1 MFYINILLQ
10 LLFPAA
16 VASWSVS
23 YNPGSMCALERAS
36 VDFSCMFDCPDSHRL
51 KTTYWFKPEAHQ
63 KQDGSQVG
71 ISVYNSE
78 PAKIHQLYKNRTTYA
93 NRDKNCSLQLH
104 NVSKSDTG
112 MYFFRFETYSSR
124 GKYTGWGGI
133 KLTVAVLP
141 FRVTV
146 KTKKVN
152 EHIQEGDPV
161 ALTCSTENCILT
173 QEPFAWFKNQRL
185 IPEATGSVLQITSV
199 SSDDFGY
206 YSCGL
211 KNIRSASADEVLLD
225 VRYSPKNVKRSV
237 LPSGKIQEGNSLT
250 LICESN
256 ANPAVTNYSW
266 FMIKEAYVSYIGSDR
281 EFSIKSA
288 SQKDDGQYFC
298 TAKNDMGS
306 QNSTVT
312 ALKVEVASNRN
323 FFLTAAAVFLFLT
336 AVLLLVMFGL
346 IIRRRKQFTSK
357 KQPTEQTPAVTVTEE
372 IYENL
377 RKSPESED
385 NLTTNVLYV
394 DLRLASSTSDRPPC
408 KNQENDTVI
417 YSLLSYKH

>member
-1 MFYINILLQ
+1 MFYISILLQ
-10 LLFPAA
+10 LLLSAA

-23 YNPGSMCALERAS
+23 YYPRSICAFERSS
-36 VDFSCMFDCPDSHRL
+36 VDFSCKFDCSDYRIL
-51 KTTYWFKPEAHQ
+51 KTTYWFKPGAHQ

-78 PAKIHQLYKNRTTYA
+78 AAKIHQLYKNRTAYA

-124 GKYTGWGGI
+124 GKYTGPGGI
-133 KLTVAVLP
+133 SLRVAVLP

-152 EHIQEGDPV
+152 EHIHEGDSV
-161 ALTCSTENCILT
+161 TLTCSTENCTPT
-173 QEPFAWFKNQRL
+173 QETFAWFKNQRL
-185 IPEATGSVLQITSV
+185 IPEATDSVLQITSV
-199 SSDDFGY
+199 SHDDFGN

-211 KNIRSASADEVLLD
+211 KNSSTTSADEILLD
-225 VRYSPKNVKRSV
+225 VRYSPKNVKIAV
-237 LPSGKIQEGNSLT
+237 LSSGKIQEGNSLT
-250 LICESN
+250 MICKSN

-266 FMIKEAYVSYIGSDR
+266 FMIKEANVSYIGSDR

-298 TAKNDMGS
+298 IAKNDMGS
-306 QNSTVT
+306 HNSTVT
-312 ALKVEVASNRN
+312 PLKVEDGLLN
-323 FFLTAAAVFLFLT
+323 LTRMKLNVICLHLY
-336 AVLLLVMFGL
+336 
-346 IIRRRKQFTSK
+346 RRKLFTSK
-357 KQPTEQTPAVTVTEE
+357 KQPAEQTPAVTVTEE

-377 RKSPESED
+377 RKSPESEE
-385 NLTTNVLYV
+385 NLTTYVTYV
-394 DLRLASSTSDRPPC
+394 DLRLPSSTSDRPRC
-408 KNQENDTVI
+408 NSQDVI
-417 YSLLSYKH
+417 YSLLSYKD

>member
-1 MFYINILLQ
+1 MFYISILLQ
-10 LLFPAA
+10 LLLSAA
-16 VASWSVS
+16 VASWLVS
-23 YNPGSMCALERAS
+23 YYPRSICAFERSS
-36 VDFSCMFDCPDSHRL
+36 VDFSCMFDYSDYRIL

-71 ISVYNSE
+71 ISAYNSE
-78 PAKIHQLYKNRTTYA
+78 AAKIHQLYKNRTAYA

-124 GKYTGWGGI
+124 GKYTGPGGI
-133 KLTVAVLP
+133 NLSVAVLP

-152 EHIQEGDPV
+152 EHIHEGDSV
-161 ALTCSTENCILT
+161 TLTCSTENCTPT

-185 IPEATGSVLQITSV
+185 IPEATDSVLQITSV
-199 SSDDFGY
+199 SHDDFGN

-211 KNIRSASADEVLLD
+211 KNSSTTSADEILLD
-225 VRYSPKNVKRSV
+225 VRYSPKNVKIAV
-237 LPSGKIQEGNSLT
+237 LSSGKIQEGNSLT
-250 LICESN
+250 LICKSN

-266 FMIKEAYVSYIGSDR
+266 FMIKEANVSYIGSDR

-288 SQKDDGQYFC
+288 SQKDGGQYFC
-298 TAKNDMGS
+298 IAKNDMGS

-312 ALKVEVASNRN
+312 PLKVEDGLLN
-323 FFLTAAAVFLFLT
+323 LT
-336 AVLLLVMFGL
+336 
-346 IIRRRKQFTSK
+346 RRKLNVICLHLYRRKLFTSK
-357 KQPTEQTPAVTVTEE
+357 KQPAEQTPAVTVTEE

-377 RKSPESED
+377 RKSPESEE
-385 NLTTNVLYV
+385 NLTTYVTYV
-394 DLRLASSTSDRPPC
+394 DLRLPSSTSDRPHC
-408 KNQENDTVI
+408 NSQDVI
-417 YSLLSYKH
+417 YSLLSYKD

>member
-1 MFYINILLQ
+1 MFYISTLLQ
-10 LLFPAA
+10 LLLSAA

-23 YNPGSMCALERAS
+23 YYSRSICAFERSS
-36 VDFSCMFDCPDSHRL
+36 VDFSCMFDCSDYHIL
-51 KTTYWFKPEAHQ
+51 KTKYWFKPEAHQ

-78 PAKIHQLYKNRTTYA
+78 AAKIHQLYKNRTAYA

-124 GKYTGWGGI
+124 GKYTGPGGI
-133 KLTVAVLP
+133 NLRVAVLP

-152 EHIQEGDPV
+152 EHIHEGDSV
-161 ALTCSTENCILT
+161 TLTCSTENCTPT

-185 IPEATGSVLQITSV
+185 IPEATDSVLQITSV
-199 SSDDFGY
+199 SHDDFGN

-211 KNIRSASADEVLLD
+211 KNSSTTSADEILLD
-225 VRYSPKNVKRSV
+225 VRYSPKNVKIAILS
-237 LPSGKIQEGNSLT
+237 SGNIQEGNSLT
-250 LICESN
+250 LICKSN

-266 FMIKEAYVSYIGSDR
+266 FMIKEANISYIGSDR

-288 SQKDDGQYFC
+288 SQKDGGQYFC

-312 ALKVEVASNRN
+312 PLKVEVPSHRN
-323 FFLTAAAVFLFLT
+323 FLLTATAVFLFLM
-336 AVLLLVMFGL
+336 AVLLMFGL
-346 IIRRRKQFTSK
+346 IIRRTLITSK
-357 KQPTEQTPAVTVTEE
+357 KQPAEQTPAVTVTEE

-377 RKSPESED
+377 RKSPESEE
-385 NLTTNVLYV
+385 NLTTYVTYV
-394 DLRLASSTSDRPPC
+394 DLRLPSSTSDRPRC
-408 KNQENDTVI
+408 NSQDVI
-417 YSLLSYKH
+417 YSLLSYKD